1 MSLPLPSPFCVHA
14 PISMFGA
21 DAPLPRSGVHA
32 PLSRSGARAPLSAPR
47 TQARLLAVAFA
58 AAALVAGCGR
68 APQGGFHGFPPAA
81 VTTQVLQPRTV
92 PVTYEYVGQTA
103 GSKEVEVRARVT
115 GILEKRLFTEGG
127 WVKAGQQLFLIDPK
141 PLQAQAAALEAEV
154 TRARAQLAQAER
166 EVARL
171 KPLAE
176 RRAVGQKEADDAQS
190 NVELARAAVK
200 AAEARAAE
208 VNLSLGYTRVVSPI
222 TGLSSRANK
231 SEGSLVT
238 ANDTLLTLL
247 WQVDPIWVP
256 FNVSENDRLTLERS
270 VAAGKLTLPKDN
282 AYDVT
287 IKLSDGSAF
296 PRKGRINFSDTRV
309 NPTTGTYEMRAEIAN
324 ADGALKPGQFVR
336 VALKG
341 AVRNNAIV
349 VPQVAVQ
356 DGAQGKFVY
365 VTGKDKDGKDIAVV
379 RNVVLGDWV
388 EIDGVNLW
396 IVESGLAA
404 GDTVIVDGIAKLQPG
419 GPIAL
424 GGAPGAPGAGGGGP
438 SAGAAKGAAKDAP
451 PAPKDGAKDGAKS
464 APAPKS

>member
-1 MSLPLPSPFCVHA
+1 MSFPSSTVSSA
-14 PISMFGA
+14 PARTF
-21 DAPLPRSGVHA
+21 L
-32 PLSRSGARAPLSAPR
+32 SGAHAYARPVPL
-47 TQARLLAVAFA
+47 LFA
-58 AAALVAGCGR
+58 LAAALLIAACGQQQ
-68 APQGGFHGFPPAA
+68 QGGFHGFPPAQ
-81 VTTQVLQPRTV
+81 VTTMVVQPRTV
-92 PVTYEYVGQTA
+92 PATYEYVGQTA

-115 GILEKRLFTEGG
+115 GILERRLFTEGSF
-127 WVKAGQQLFLIDPK
+127 VKAGQPLFTIDPK
-141 PLQAQAAALEAEV
+141 PLQAQSAA
-154 TRARAQLAQAER
+154 AQAEVARVQAQVTQADR

-176 RRAVGQKEADDAQS
+176 KRAVGQKEADDAVS
-190 NVELARAAVK
+190 NADLARAGLK

-208 VNLSLGYTRVVSPI
+208 VNLNLGYTRVIAPI

-238 ANDTLLTLL
+238 ANDTLLTLI
-247 WQVDPIWVP
+247 WQVDPIWIP
-256 FNVSENDRLTLERS
+256 FSVSENDRLALDRA

-287 IKLSDGSAF
+287 IRLTDGSTF
-296 PRKGRINFSDTRV
+296 PRKGKINFSDTRV

-336 VALKG
+336 VILKG

-365 VTGKDKDGKDIAVV
+365 VTGKDKDGKDVAVV
-379 RNVVLGDWV
+379 RPVTLGEWV
-388 EIDGVNLW
+388 EVDGTNLW
-396 IVESGLAA
+396 VVETGLQA

-424 GGAPGAPGAGGGGP
+424 GGAPGGAPGSPPPAG
-438 SAGAAKGAAKDAP
+438 KGAEKGPQPPKDAP
-451 PAPKDGAKDGAKS
+451 AAKDGAKS